1 MFSFLN
7 TSPNIEIKLDYLFV
21 HINIMP
27 VKLKNLFLFKA
38 INIEDA
44 ALRTF
49 FYTIYYCR
57 ALVGDKIFYPSVLT
71 IETAETPQIVQTTIF
86 TENQKKEFLEF
97 ITAPFAVFE
106 DCDRYCLY
114 YKGDIKNEI
123 DLAEVITKWRMEIIK
138 SLIQN

>member
-1 MFSFLN
+1 MFF
-7 TSPNIEIKLDYLFV
+7 TIKTIRKSTYDTF
-21 HINIMP
+21 P
-27 VKLKNLFLFKA
+27 
-38 INIEDA
+38 
-44 ALRTF
+44 F

-86 TENQKKEFLEF
+86 TENQKREFLEF
-97 ITAPFAVFE
+97 ISAPSSVFE